1 MNPRKM
7 KQMMK
12 QMGIDVEEL
21 DDEGVVIETGDG
33 DDLGFDG
40 AQVTKMDAQGQ
51 ETYQIVGSPYAVADA
66 GGATAVEGDADAAAI
81 EAEDDADEGAI
92 PEEDVE
98 LVAQQAGVSKDEAR
112 EALEAANGEPARAI
126 SDLQ

>member
-1 MNPRKM
+1 
-7 KQMMK
+7 
-12 QMGIDVEEL
+12 
-21 DDEGVVIETGDG
+21 
-33 DDLGFDG
+33 
-40 AQVTKMDAQGQ
+40 MDAQGQ
-51 ETYQIVGSPYAVADA
+51 ESYRMGGSPGGVADA
-66 GGATAVEGDADAAAI
+66 GGGTAVEGDAGAGGI

-112 EALEAANGEPARAI
+112 EALKAANGEPARAI